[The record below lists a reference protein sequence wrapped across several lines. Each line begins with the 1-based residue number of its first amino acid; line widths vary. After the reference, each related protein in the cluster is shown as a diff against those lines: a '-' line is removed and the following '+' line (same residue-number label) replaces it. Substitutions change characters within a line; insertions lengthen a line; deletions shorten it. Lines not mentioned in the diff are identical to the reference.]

1 MNIDEFKTLVN
12 KMNNKS
18 SYIYISLLV
27 NGEGKFLS
35 ECVKYGYIDDDG
47 DLILCLNKED
57 DDEG

>member
-1 MNIDEFKTLVN
+1 MNRGEFKTLVD
-12 KMNNKS
+12 KMDNNS
-18 SYIYISLLV
+18 SNIYISLLV
-27 NGEGKFLS
+27 NGEDEICS